1 MRTSPLHPATDSV
14 VFSRPACQSAPTVPQ
29 SGFVSELGYGAQQPP
44 LSLLLPPLLRQLG
57 EQSRWQLWITAQH
70 KPSKRWL
77 SACGVP
83 VHKVMQLRRAEAGE
97 AIYAM
102 EQALRGGNYSVVLG
116 WLPPL
121 TAAERLRLNRAAQ
134 AGRSIG
140 LLMQPQEGKL
150 AAAAPPQAHAAN
162 RGSARYH

>member
-1 MRTSPLHPATDSV
+1 MTMRTSPLHPATDSV

-29 SGFVSELGYGAQQPP
+29 SGFVSELGYGAQQP
-44 LSLLLPPLLRQLG
+44 LLLPPLLRQLG
-57 EQSRWQLWITAQH
+57 EQSRWQLWITAQQ

-83 VHKVMQLRRAEAGE
+83 VHKVMQLRRAEAGD

-102 EQALRGGNYSVVLG
+102 EQALRSGNYSVVLG

-121 TAAERLRLNRAAQ
+121 TAAERLRLNCAAQ
-134 AGRSIG
+134 AGHSIG
-140 LLMQPQEGKL
+140 LLMQPQEGKM
-150 AAAAPPQAHAAN
+150 ATAVQPQAHATHH
-162 RGSARYH
+162 GSARYH